1 MLRAKAKF
9 TVDCREVANVHDIR
23 TDTSFQA
30 KTNAKVPSRTIHEG
44 SKIMSDCECF
54 LRGFWLRY
62 PECKK
67 LCRKLGEQTR

>member
-9 TVDCREVANVHDIR
+9 TVGCRGVEDAQD
-23 TDTSFQA
+23 TPWDTSFQA
-30 KTNAKVPSRTIHEG
+30 KTNAK
-44 SKIMSDCECF
+44 SDCECF

-67 LCRKLGEQTR
+67 LCKKLGEQTR